1 MPSLIGPATMNLL
14 VVEDDESLAKL
25 FVGIAGK
32 RHLRATCATT
42 IAEGKGRI
50 EAGEVDL
57 LLTDVRLPDGSGLDL
72 IEWTRK
78 TDPRIMILA
87 VTAFGSIELA
97 VRAVK
102 QGAYDFLTKPVE
114 PAVLGVAL
122 DRAMEARALRSE
134 VEALR
139 GALATETAMREVV
152 GKSRALADLM
162 SLVQRVADSP
172 ATVLVTGP
180 SGSGKERVARA
191 LHAASKRKD
200 KPFVAVNSAAIPEQL
215 LESELFGYTK
225 GAFTDA
231 RQDKKG
237 LFAEA
242 HGGTLFLDE
251 IGDLPLVLQA
261 KILRVLE
268 ERQVRP
274 LGATRTMSIDVRVV
288 AATHN
293 DLRKAVAEGR
303 FREDLFYRLAV
314 IEISIPPLRD
324 RPEDIMPLAE
334 HFLKKAS
341 QRAGLRIQGF
351 SAAAARLLM
360 AHQWPGNVREL
371 ENAVERAVA
380 LANSEWISPDDL
392 PVAVQKPKAP
402 DIFAGAA
409 ERMMTLEE
417 VERAYVEHVL
427 ERYGGNK
434 VRAAAALGISR
445 RTIQRWV
452 GGGTEDDP
460 EGQTV

>member
-1 MPSLIGPATMNLL
+1 MNLL
-14 VVEDDESLAKL
+14 VVEDDEALAKL
-25 FVGIAGK
+25 FVGISNK
-32 RHLRATCATT
+32 RNLRSTCATT
-42 IAEGKGRI
+42 IADGKARI
-50 EAGEVDL
+50 EAGNVDL

-78 TDPRIMILA
+78 TDPRIVILA
-87 VTAFGSIELA
+87 VTAFGSIEIA

-122 DRAMEARALRSE
+122 DRAVEAHSLRGE

-139 GALATETAMREVV
+139 GALATETAVRDVI
-152 GKSRALADLM
+152 GKSAALDDIM
-162 SLVQRVADSP
+162 SLVRRVADSP
-172 ATVLVTGP
+172 ATVLITGP
-180 SGSGKERVARA
+180 SGTGKERVARA
-191 LHAASKRKD
+191 LHSAGKRKD

-237 LFAEA
+237 LFSEA
-242 HGGTLFLDE
+242 NGGTLFLDE
-251 IGDLPLVLQA
+251 IGDLPLILQA

-274 LGATRTMSIDVRVV
+274 LGSTRSAAIDVRVV
-288 AATHN
+288 AATHH

-314 IEISIPPLRD
+314 IEVAIPPLRD
-324 RPEDIMPLAE
+324 RQEDIMPLAE
-334 HFLKKAS
+334 HFLRRAT
-341 QRAGLRIQGF
+341 QRAGLHIKGF
-351 SAAAARLLM
+351 SGAAARLIM

-380 LANSEWISPDDL
+380 LSNHEWISPDDL
-392 PVAVQKPKAP
+392 PKAVQTPKAQ

-409 ERMMTLEE
+409 ERLMTLED

-427 ERYGGNK
+427 ERCGGNK

-452 GGGTEDDP
+452 GGSN
-460 EGQTV
+460 EGDSD

>member
-1 MPSLIGPATMNLL
+1 MPSLIHPTQLHVL
-14 VVEDDESLAKL
+14 IVEDDQPLAQL

-32 RHLRATCATT
+32 RHLRSTCATT
-42 IAEGKGRI
+42 IADGKKHI
-50 EAGEVDL
+50 ETGDVDL

-72 IEWTRK
+72 VEWTRK
-78 TDPRIMILA
+78 TDPRIVILS

-102 QGAYDFLTKPVE
+102 LGAYDFLTKPVE
-114 PAVLGVAL
+114 PAVLAVAL
-122 DRAMEARALRSE
+122 DRAIEARLLRGE
-134 VEALR
+134 VEELR
-139 GALATETAMREVV
+139 GALATETAVRGII
-152 GKSRALADLM
+152 GKSRALGDIM
-162 SLVQRVADSP
+162 SLVRRVADSP

-180 SGSGKERVARA
+180 SGTGKERVARA
-191 LHAASKRKD
+191 LHDASKRKD

-231 RQDKKG
+231 RRDKKG
-237 LFAEA
+237 LFVEA

-251 IGDLPLVLQA
+251 IGDLPLMLQA

-274 LGATRTMSIDVRVV
+274 VGATQTAPIDVRIV
-288 AATHN
+288 AATHH

-334 HFLKKAS
+334 HFLKNAA

-351 SAAAARLLM
+351 SGAAARLVM

-371 ENAVERAVA
+371 ENAIERAVA
-380 LANSEWISPDDL
+380 LSNSEWISPDDL
-392 PVAVQKPKAP
+392 PIAVQKPKAP

-409 ERMMTLEE
+409 ERLMTLED

-427 ERYGGNK
+427 ERCGGNK
-434 VRAAAALGISR
+434 VRAATALGISR

-452 GGGTEDDP
+452 GGGAEDDS
-460 EGQTV
+460 E

>member
-1 MPSLIGPATMNLL
+1 MPTPTSAPLNLL
-14 VVEDDESLAKL
+14 VVEDDEALAKL
-25 FVGIAGK
+25 FVGIANK
-32 RHLRATCATT
+32 RALRSTCATT
-42 IAEGKGRI
+42 IAEGKRI
-50 EAGEVDL
+50 LESGDVDL

-72 IEWTRK
+72 IEWTRQ
-78 TDPRIMILA
+78 TDPRIVVVA
-87 VTAFGSIELA
+87 VTAFGSIEIA

-114 PAVLGVAL
+114 PASLGVAL
-122 DRAMEARALRSE
+122 DRAMEARALRGE

-139 GALATETAMREVV
+139 GALATEHAVRDVI
-152 GKSRALADLM
+152 GKSAALHDIM
-162 SLVQRVADSP
+162 SLVRRVADSP
-172 ATVLVTGP
+172 ATVLITGP
-180 SGSGKERVARA
+180 SGSGKERIARA
-191 LHAASKRKD
+191 LHDASKRKD
-200 KPFVAVNSAAIPEQL
+200 KSFVAVNSAAIPEAL

-237 LFAEA
+237 LFSEA

-274 LGATRTMSIDVRVV
+274 LGSTRTMPIDVRVV
-288 AATHN
+288 AATHH

-314 IEISIPPLRD
+314 IEVAIPPLRD
-324 RPEDIMPLAE
+324 RPEDILPLAE
-334 HFLKKAS
+334 HFLK
-341 QRAGLRIQGF
+341 RAAERARLRTRGF
-351 SAAAARLLM
+351 SGAAARLLM

-380 LANSEWISPDDL
+380 LSNDEWISPDDL
-392 PVAVQKPKAP
+392 PAAVQKPKAP
-402 DIFAGAA
+402 ELFAGAA
-409 ERMMTLEE
+409 ERMMTLED

-427 ERYGGNK
+427 ERCGGNK

-452 GGGTEDDP
+452 GGSPDE
-460 EGQTV
+460 ES

>member
-1 MPSLIGPATMNLL
+1 MPSLTNPTQMNVLI
-14 VVEDDESLAKL
+14 VEDDEPLARL

-32 RHLRATCATT
+32 RHLRSICATT
-42 IAEGKGRI
+42 IADGKKTL
-50 EAGEVDL
+50 ETDDVDL

-78 TDPRIMILA
+78 TDPRIIILA

-102 QGAYDFLTKPVE
+102 LGAYDFLTKPVE

-122 DRAMEARALRSE
+122 DRAIEARSLRGE

-139 GALATETAMREVV
+139 GALATETAVRGVI
-152 GKSRALADLM
+152 GKSRALGDIM
-162 SLVQRVADSP
+162 SLVRRVADSP

-191 LHAASKRKD
+191 LHEASKRKD
-200 KPFVAVNSAAIPEQL
+200 KPFIAVNSAAIPEQL

-231 RQDKKG
+231 RHDKKG
-237 LFAEA
+237 LFVEA

-261 KILRVLE
+261 KLLRVLE

-274 LGATRTMSIDVRVV
+274 LGATRTTPIDVRIV

-293 DLRKAVAEGR
+293 DLHRAVAEGR

-334 HFLKKAS
+334 HFLKNAA
-341 QRAGLRIQGF
+341 QRSGLRIQGF
-351 SAAAARLLM
+351 SGAAARMVM

-380 LANSEWISPDDL
+380 LANNDWISPDDL
-392 PVAVQKPKAP
+392 PMAVQKPKAP

-409 ERMMTLEE
+409 ERMMTLED

-427 ERYGGNK
+427 ERCGGNK

-452 GGGTEDDP
+452 GGGAEDDS
-460 EGQTV
+460 E

>member
-1 MPSLIGPATMNLL
+1 MPSQTNATPLNLL
-14 VVEDDESLAKL
+14 VVEDDEALAKL
-25 FVGIAGK
+25 FVGISNK
-32 RHLRATCATT
+32 RNLRSTCATT
-42 IAEGKGRI
+42 IADGKSYI
-50 EAGEVDL
+50 EAGDVDL
-57 LLTDVRLPDGSGLDL
+57 LLTDVRLPDGNGLDL

-78 TDPRIMILA
+78 TDPRIVILA

-122 DRAMEARALRSE
+122 DRAVEAHSLRGE

-139 GALATETAMREVV
+139 GALATETAVRGVI
-152 GKSRALADLM
+152 GKSAALEDIM
-162 SLVQRVADSP
+162 SLVRRVADSP
-172 ATVLVTGP
+172 ATVLITGP

-191 LHAASKRKD
+191 LHSAGKRKD

-237 LFAEA
+237 LFSEA
-242 HGGTLFLDE
+242 NGGTLFLDE
-251 IGDLPLVLQA
+251 IGDLPLMLQA

-274 LGATRTMSIDVRVV
+274 LGSTRSAAIDVRVV
-288 AATHN
+288 AATHH

-314 IEISIPPLRD
+314 IEVAIPPLRD

-334 HFLKKAS
+334 HFLKQS
-341 QRAGLRIQGF
+341 TLRAGLRIQGF
-351 SAAAARLLM
+351 SGAAARLIM
-360 AHQWPGNVREL
+360 AHSWPGNVREL

-380 LANSEWISPDDL
+380 LSNHEWISPDDL
-392 PVAVQKPKAP
+392 PAAMHKPKAT
-402 DIFAGAA
+402 DIFASAA
-409 ERMMTLEE
+409 ERMMTLED
-417 VERAYVEHVL
+417 VERTYVEHIL
-427 ERYGGNK
+427 ERCGGNK

-452 GGGTEDDP
+452 GGSGEDP
-460 EGQTV
+460 E

>member
-1 MPSLIGPATMNLL
+1 MSSLSAAPMDLL
-14 VVEDDESLAKL
+14 VVEDDEPLAQL
-25 FVGIAGK
+25 FVGIASK
-32 RHLRATCATT
+32 RNLRTTRATT
-42 IAEGKGRI
+42 IAEGKRRI
-50 EAGEVDL
+50 EAGDVDL
-57 LLTDVRLPDGSGLDL
+57 LLTDVRLPDGSGIDL

-78 TDPRIMILA
+78 TDPRIVILA
-87 VTAFGSIELA
+87 ITAFGSIEIA

-122 DRAMEARALRSE
+122 DRAIEARMLRGE

-139 GALATETAMREVV
+139 GALATETAVRGII
-152 GKSRALADLM
+152 GKSRALGDIM
-162 SLVQRVADSP
+162 SLVRRVADSP

-191 LHAASKRKD
+191 LHDASKRKD

-274 LGATRTMSIDVRVV
+274 LGATRTAPIDVRVV
-288 AATHN
+288 AATHH
-293 DLRKAVAEGR
+293 DLRQAVAEGR

-314 IEISIPPLRD
+314 IEIAIPPLRD

-334 HFLKKAS
+334 HFLRKAAE
-341 QRAGLRIQGF
+341 RAGLRIQGF
-351 SAAAARLLM
+351 SGAAARMLM
-360 AHQWPGNVREL
+360 AHHWPGNVREL
-371 ENAVERAVA
+371 ENAIERAVA
-380 LANSEWISPDDL
+380 LANGEWISPDDL
-392 PVAVQKPKAP
+392 PAAVQKPKAP

-409 ERMMTLEE
+409 ERMMTLED

-427 ERYGGNK
+427 ERFGGNK

-452 GGGTEDDP
+452 GESTDGDQE
-460 EGQTV
+460 

>member
-1 MPSLIGPATMNLL
+1 MASQPPLNLL
-14 VVEDDESLAKL
+14 IVEDDDALAKL
-25 FVGIAGK
+25 FVGIANK
-32 RHLRATCATT
+32 RSLRSTCVTT
-42 IAEGKGRI
+42 IADGKRLLESGD
-50 EAGEVDL
+50 VDL
-57 LLTDVRLPDGSGLDL
+57 LLTDVRLPDGNGLDL
-72 IEWTRK
+72 IEWTRQ
-78 TDPRIMILA
+78 TDPRIVILA
-87 VTAFGSIELA
+87 VTAFGSIEIA

-114 PAVLGVAL
+114 PAVLAVAL
-122 DRAMEARALRSE
+122 DRAIEARSLRGE

-139 GALATETAMREVV
+139 GALATETAVRGII
-152 GKSRALADLM
+152 GKSAALSDIM
-162 SLVQRVADSP
+162 TLVRRIADSQ
-172 ATVLVTGP
+172 ATVLITGP

-191 LHAASKRKD
+191 LHEASKRKD
-200 KPFVAVNSAAIPEQL
+200 KPFVAVNSAAIPESL
-215 LESELFGYTK
+215 LESELFGYSK

-242 HGGTLFLDE
+242 QGGTLFLDE

-274 LGATRTMSIDVRVV
+274 LGSTRTISLDVRVV
-288 AATHN
+288 AATHH
-293 DLRKAVAEGR
+293 DLRQAVAEGR

-314 IEISIPPLRD
+314 IEIAIPPLRD

-334 HFLKKAS
+334 HFLQRAAD
-341 QRAGLRIQGF
+341 RAGLRIQGF
-351 SAAAARLLM
+351 SGAAAHLLV

-371 ENAVERAVA
+371 ENAIERAVA
-380 LANSEWISPDDL
+380 LSNHEWISPDDL
-392 PVAVQKPKAP
+392 PGAVQKPKAP

-417 VERAYVEHVL
+417 VERTYVEHVL
-427 ERYGGNK
+427 QRCGGNK

-452 GGGTEDDP
+452 GGTGENDP
-460 EGQTV
+460 E

>member
-1 MPSLIGPATMNLL
+1 MPSPTHANSLNLL
-14 VVEDDESLAKL
+14 VVEDDEPLAKL
-25 FVGIAGK
+25 FVGIANK
-32 RHLRATCATT
+32 RNLRSTCATT
-42 IAEGKGRI
+42 IADGKRI
-50 EAGEVDL
+50 LESGDVDL
-57 LLTDVRLPDGSGLDL
+57 LLTDVRLPDGNGLDL
-72 IEWTRK
+72 IEWTRQ
-78 TDPRIMILA
+78 TDPRIIILA
-87 VTAFGSIELA
+87 VTAFGSIEIA

-122 DRAMEARALRSE
+122 DRAIEARSLRGE

-139 GALATETAMREVV
+139 GALATENAVRGVI
-152 GKSRALADLM
+152 GKSAALSDIM
-162 SLVQRVADSP
+162 SLVRRVADSP
-172 ATVLVTGP
+172 ATVLITGP
-180 SGSGKERVARA
+180 SGSGKERIARA
-191 LHAASKRKD
+191 LHEASKRKD
-200 KPFVAVNSAAIPEQL
+200 KPFVAVNSAAIPESL

-237 LFAEA
+237 LFLEA

-251 IGDLPLVLQA
+251 IGDLPLMLQA
-261 KILRVLE
+261 KLLRVLE

-274 LGATRTMSIDVRVV
+274 LGSTRTTPIDVRVV
-288 AATHN
+288 AATHH

-314 IEISIPPLRD
+314 IEVAIPPLRD

-334 HFLKKAS
+334 HFLEKAAG
-341 QRAGLRIQGF
+341 RAGLRVQGF
-351 SAAAARLLM
+351 SGAAARLLM

-380 LANSEWISPDDL
+380 LSNHEWISPDDF
-392 PVAVQKPKAP
+392 PAAVQKPKAP

-409 ERMMTLEE
+409 ERMMTLED

-427 ERYGGNK
+427 ERCGGNK

-452 GGGTEDDP
+452 GGNSDGES
-460 EGQTV
+460 ES

>member
-1 MPSLIGPATMNLL
+1 MPTATSPSPQNLL
-14 VVEDDESLAKL
+14 IVEDDEALAKL
-25 FVGIAGK
+25 FVGIANK
-32 RHLRATCATT
+32 RRLRCTCATT
-42 IAEGKGRI
+42 IAEGKRI
-50 EAGEVDL
+50 LESGDVDL
-57 LLTDVRLPDGSGLDL
+57 LLTDVRLPDGNGLDL
-72 IEWTRK
+72 IEWTK
-78 TDPRIMILA
+78 QTDPRIVILA
-87 VTAFGSIELA
+87 VTAFGNIEIA

-122 DRAMEARALRSE
+122 DRAVEACSLRGE

-139 GALATETAMREVV
+139 GALATENAMRGII
-152 GKSRALADLM
+152 GKSAALHDIL
-162 SLVQRVADSP
+162 SLVRRVADSQ
-172 ATVLVTGP
+172 ATVLITGP

-191 LHAASKRKD
+191 LHDASKRKE

-231 RQDKKG
+231 RSDKKG

-268 ERQVRP
+268 ERHIRP
-274 LGATRTMSIDVRVV
+274 LGSTRTTPIDVRVV
-288 AATHN
+288 AATHH

-314 IEISIPPLRD
+314 IEVAVPPLRD
-324 RPEDIMPLAE
+324 RPEDILPLAE
-334 HFLKKAS
+334 YFLKKSAE
-341 QRAGLRIQGF
+341 RAGLQIRGF
-351 SAAAARLLM
+351 SGAAARLLM

-380 LANSEWISPDDL
+380 LANLEWISPDDL
-392 PVAVQKPKAP
+392 PLAVQNPKAP

-417 VERAYVEHVL
+417 FEKAYVEHVL
-427 ERYGGNK
+427 ERCGGNK

-445 RTIQRWV
+445 RTIQRWL
-452 GGGTEDDP
+452 GETS
-460 EGQTV
+460 EGDS